1 MVVEERTLNKCLI
14 LQQGKHQ
21 VSEKAT
27 RQYTNANRAPSLSCL
42 ALGER
47 RFPFVRTWS
56 APSTVKP
63 ETGNQNKSDFSSL

>member
-47 RFPFVRTWS
+47 RFPFVRT
-56 APSTVKP
+56 
-63 ETGNQNKSDFSSL
+63 